1 MATYEQTHRWIT
13 FQLDLRSPT
22 FEFWLLA
29 GEALSKCEHL
39 AGVALRPEAARR
51 LMEVYLAKGV
61 QATTAIEGNTLTEE
75 QVLERIQGKLEL
87 PPSKAYLGVE
97 VGNILEACNEIGKQY
112 VAGELP
118 PITPD
123 LICGFN
129 EHVLRNL
136 HLDEQVQPGKIRTY
150 SVGVAYYRGA
160 PPADVPELM
169 RKLCDWLAQSWL
181 EPLDCYQQ
189 HDLQRLEAILK
200 AVIAHLY
207 LAWIHPFGDGNGRT
221 ARLLEFYIL
230 VGAGVP
236 FPAAHLLSN
245 HYNQTRSEYYRQLS
259 IASKSGGKVIPFCK
273 YALQG
278 FVDQLREQILAVR
291 DEQLELFWQN
301 HVHKTLGESE
311 TGRRRTHVVLDLTNA
326 ARHVPRDKMTDV
338 SPRVARDYARKDEKT
353 LVRDLAE
360 LERLELI
367 VKEKDGYRA
376 KTEVV
381 LAYVPGRRHTGG

>member
-1 MATYEQTHRWIT
+1 MATYTETHRWIT
-13 FQLDLRSPT
+13 FQLDLSQAP
-22 FEFWLLA
+22 FEFWVLA

-75 QVLERIQGKLEL
+75 QVLERIQGTLEL

-97 VGNILEACNEIGKQY
+97 VDNIIAACNEIGKQY

-118 PITPD
+118 SIAPD

-136 HLDEQVQPGKIRTY
+136 QLDEQVRPGKVRTY
-150 SVGVAYYRGA
+150 SVGVADYRGA
-160 PPADVPELM
+160 PAGDLSELL
-169 RKLCDWLAQSWL
+169 RKLCDWLAQPWL
-181 EPLDCYQQ
+181 EQLDCYQK

-259 IASKSGGKVIPFCK
+259 QASKSGGKVIPFCK
-273 YALQG
+273 YALRG

-291 DEQLELFWQN
+291 KEQLELFWQN
-301 HVHKTLGESE
+301 NVHKTLGESE
-311 TGRRRTHVVLDLTNA
+311 TGRRRTHVVLDLTTA
-326 ARHVPRDKMTDV
+326 AKPVPKDKMTDV

-353 LVRDLAE
+353 LLRDLAK

-367 VKEKDGYRA
+367 VKEEDGYRA

-381 LAYVPGRRHTGG
+381 LAYLVPGRRRT